1 MGRKPKKS
9 PPINGGSMSDI
20 SFLLLS
26 FFLLTS
32 SINTDVGLLR
42 QLPPPVEKKHPDSVK
57 VKERN
62 VLAVLLNFQDRLS
75 VNGQEMDIVDLR
87 ETTKEF
93 FTNPNNDLTK
103 PEKEEKEFETLG
115 TVICSKGVV
124 SLLNDN
130 STSYAMYIKVQNE
143 LTAAFNELRDE
154 YALEHFGVKFTDIKD
169 EDVKKDIQKA
179 IPMAISE
186 AEPKDYGGKK

>member
-1 MGRKPKKS
+1 
-9 PPINGGSMSDI
+9 MSDI

-32 SINTDVGLLR
+32 SINTDTGLLR
-42 QLPPPVEKKHPDSVK
+42 QLPPPVEKTPDSIK

-62 VLAVLLNFQDRLS
+62 VLAVLVNFQDRLQ

-87 ETTKEF
+87 ETAKDF
-93 FTNPNNDLTK
+93 FTNPTDDPTK
-103 PEKEEKEFETLG
+103 PEKEEKDFPTLG
-115 TVICSKGVV
+115 RIICSKGVV
-124 SLLNDN
+124 SLQNDN
-130 STSYAMYIKVQNE
+130 NTSYAMYIKVQNE

-154 YALEHFGVKFTDIKD
+154 YAIDNFGVKFADIKD
-169 EDVKKDIQKA
+169 DDVKKDIQKA

-186 AEPKDYGGKK
+186 AEPRDNGGKK